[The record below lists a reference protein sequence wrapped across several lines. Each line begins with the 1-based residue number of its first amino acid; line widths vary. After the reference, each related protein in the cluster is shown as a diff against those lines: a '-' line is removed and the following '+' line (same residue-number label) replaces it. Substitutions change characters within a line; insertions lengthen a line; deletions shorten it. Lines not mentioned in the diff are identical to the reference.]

1 MRSRLMVFV
10 FLTGATL
17 FLAYANGANDNFK
30 GVATLF
36 GSQVTN
42 YRRAIAWATAT
53 TLLGSIVSV
62 VLAAKLVKHFSG
74 KGLVP
79 DAIAD
84 GLGFHGAIALAAR
97 ITVILAT
104 RFGFPI
110 STTHALTGALV
121 GAGLVAS
128 WAAGEGLVNG
138 AQLQNVFLLPL
149 LLSPLVAIGCGAIVY
164 GLCHHLS
171 QRWGL
176 AQTPLQEACICLD
189 PGSAP
194 WVADDPSGAI
204 AWSVGHPPDVVIDR
218 PEHCADRYADR
229 DPGTVWGIQV
239 QRLLDGVHFLSAG
252 LVSFARGLND
262 TPKIVSLMLVTQGLS
277 LPVSAAIVGLA
288 IAIGG
293 WLNARRVAET
303 MSQKLTSLNPGQGLA
318 ANLVTAALTI
328 AASRWGL
335 PVSTTHVSVGS
346 IFGVGT
352 VARSAHVRVFGQVL
366 LSWVLTLPIAALLS
380 GGIYAIALR
389 HPLLN

>member
-1 MRSRLMVFV
+1 M
-10 FLTGATL
+10 FLLFLVGAAL

-42 YRRAIAWATAT
+42 YRRAITWATAT
-53 TLLGSIVSV
+53 TMLGSIASV
-62 VLAAKLVKHFSG
+62 VLAANLVKNFSG

-79 DAIAD
+79 DPIAE
-84 GLGFHGAIALAAR
+84 GLGFHGAIALAAG

-104 RFGFPI
+104 RLGFPI

-121 GAGLVAS
+121 GAGLAAS
-128 WAAGEGLVNG
+128 GSAGEALVNF
-138 AQLQNVFLLPL
+138 AQLRTAFLLPL
-149 LLSPLVAIGCGAIVY
+149 LLSPLVAIGCGAILY
-164 GLCHHLS
+164 GLLHQLPS
-171 QRWGL
+171 RLGL
-176 AQTPLQEACICLD
+176 AKAPLQEACVCVD
-189 PGSAP
+189 PGAAMVTASGP
-194 WVADDPSGAI
+194 DPTGAI
-204 AWSVGHPPDVVIDR
+204 ALSVNPQPTVVIDQMAR
-218 PEHCADRYADR
+218 CVDRY
-229 DPGTVWGIQV
+229 GGQLWGIQV
-239 QRLLDGVHFLSAG
+239 QPILDGVHFLSAG

-262 TPKIVSLMLVTQGLS
+262 TPKIVSLMLVSQGLS
-277 LPVSAAIVGLA
+277 LQMNALIVGLA

-303 MSQKLTSLNPGQGLA
+303 MSQKLTSLNPGQGLS

-352 VARSAHVRVFGQVL
+352 VARSAHLRVFGQVL

-380 GGIYAIALR
+380 GLIYAAMLPFPSL
-389 HPLLN
+389 H